1 MRIVSAVVAVALG
14 LGLLGTGLPGRALAQ
29 TYPGHPL
36 KLIVPQPPGGGFD
49 TAARIVADRL
59 GPLLGQGVVVENRTG
74 AGTLVGTEAA
84 ARAPADGYTM
94 LLGGLA
100 NIALNPG
107 LYEKLSYDPLKDF
120 KLVSLV
126 VSNPYMLIGR
136 PDLPQK
142 SLKEII
148 DYARANPDKIT
159 YASGGRGTGQHIA
172 MAVTAQ
178 LAGVKMVHVPYR
190 GAQAAYQD
198 ILGGRV
204 DLFFDNWGTARP
216 LVEDKRVIALAA
228 SSAKR
233 IPAAPDVPTVAELG
247 IGDLDMETWFG
258 IFVPAATPQLI
269 LDRLRT
275 EVRKVAAM
283 PDVIALFEKT
293 GGRPLHAMPIADME
307 ALIARD
313 VGNFTR
319 LIRAAGIT
327 GD

>member
-1 MRIVSAVVAVALG
+1 MRRFACKALFAIAMLSAWAAQ
-14 LGLLGTGLPGRALAQ
+14 AQ
-29 TYPGHPL
+29 TFPDHPL

-59 GPLLGQGVVVENRTG
+59 QPLLGQGVVVENRTG

-107 LYEKLSYDPLKDF
+107 LYDKLSYDPLKDF

-142 SLKEII
+142 SLKEVI
-148 DYARANPDKIT
+148 DYARANPQKVT

-178 LAGVKMVHVPYR
+178 LAGVKLTHVPYR

-233 IPAAPDVPTVAELG
+233 IPAAPDVPTVAEAG

-258 IFVPAATPQLI
+258 IFVPSATPQPVLE
-269 LDRLRT
+269 RLRT

-283 PDVIALFEKT
+283 PDVITLFEKT
-293 GGRPLHAMPIADME
+293 GGRPLYAMPIADME

-313 VGNFTR
+313 VANFTR

-327 GD
+327 GE

>member
-1 MRIVSAVVAVALG
+1 MRRFARKAVLVI
-14 LGLLGTGLPGRALAQ
+14 GLLGAWAAQAQ
-29 TYPGHPL
+29 TFPDHPL

-107 LYEKLSYDPLKDF
+107 LYQKLSYDPLKDF
-120 KLVSLV
+120 KLVALV

-148 DYARANPDKIT
+148 AYAKENPEKVT

-172 MAVTAQ
+172 MAITAH
-178 LAGVKMVHVPYR
+178 LAGVKLTHVPYR

-216 LVEDKRVIALAA
+216 LVEDKRVVALAA

-233 IPAAPDVPTVAELG
+233 VPAAPDVPTVAELG
-247 IGDLDMETWFG
+247 IGNLDMETWFG
-258 IFVPAATPQLI
+258 IFVPGATPQPVLE
-269 LDRLRT
+269 RLRT

-283 PDVIALFEKT
+283 PDVITLFEKT
-293 GGRPLHAMPIADME
+293 GGRPLYAMSAADME
-307 ALIARD
+307 ALVARD
-313 VGNFTR
+313 VADFTK

-327 GD
+327 AE

>member
-1 MRIVSAVVAVALG
+1 MRRFVCKAVFAI
-14 LGLLGTGLPGRALAQ
+14 GLLSAWAAQAQ
-29 TYPGHPL
+29 TFPDHPL

-84 ARAPADGYTM
+84 ARAPADGYTL

-120 KLVSLV
+120 KLVALV

-142 SLKEII
+142 SLKEVIE
-148 DYARANPDKIT
+148 YARANPEKVT

-178 LAGVKMVHVPYR
+178 LAGIKLLHVPYR

-233 IPAAPDVPTVAELG
+233 IPAAPDVPTVTEVG

-258 IFVPAATPQLI
+258 IFVPAATPQPI

-275 EVRKVAAM
+275 EVRKVSAM
-283 PDVIALFEKT
+283 PDVISLFEKT
-293 GGRPLHAMPIADME
+293 GGRPLYAMPLGDME
-307 ALIARD
+307 ALVARD
-313 VGNFTR
+313 VANFTK

-327 GD
+327 GE